1 LPQVKVLQLQD
12 ESVLCQLS
20 KNLSVSSLLYPS
32 FLDIGVFL
40 PMTQIVAEAKSVH
53 EVRVF
58 GCVELEDVLL
68 QNGLNGEVA
77 TFDAVALILYLL
89 PWVGPATS
97 GCHLIIPAG
106 RASLCGLDSLFV
118 RDSGVHKSLL
128 DLAVWAIL
136 LCSSWNLDGRGERE
150 VLFLL
155 AVIIDG
161 HLQLLSKVMRRN
173 FP

>member
-1 LPQVKVLQLQD
+1 MF
-12 ESVLCQLS
+12 
-20 KNLSVSSLLYPS
+20 SLLYSS
-32 FLDIGVFL
+32 FLDIRVLL
-40 PMTQIVAEAKSVH
+40 PMSQIVAEAKSVR
-53 EVRVF
+53 EIRVF
-58 GCVELEDVLL
+58 GSVQLEDVLL

-77 TFDAVALILYLL
+77 TFDAVTLILYLL

-97 GCHLIIPAG
+97 GCHLVIPAG

-118 RDSGVHKSLL
+118 RDSSVHKSLL

-136 LCSSWNLDGRGERE
+136 LGSSWNLNGRGERE
-150 VLFLL
+150 VLFFL